1 MIRFPEGSKQLKP
14 LIQFWLAATQDWP
27 QINFGYVIGIT
38 DFATTFRI
46 LPCAAISLNRS
57 FIMKKPAHLL
67 LARVVPWL
75 LTLGMSATLAFAQ
88 TSSFGQAAQGIA
100 TEMIAIAKWVGIIL
114 CIICGIGLMAGGPG
128 TVAKVSGLLLGLVF
142 ALFASPIITWVQA
155 L

>member
-1 MIRFPEGSKQLKP
+1 MNHK
-14 LIQFWLAATQDWP
+14 LA
-27 QINFGYVIGIT
+27 
-38 DFATTFRI
+38 RI
-46 LPCAAISLNRS
+46 LPKAL
-57 FIMKKPAHLL
+57 HWGLL
-67 LARVVPWL
+67 LG
-75 LTLGMSATLAFAQ
+75 LTAILAFAQ

-128 TVAKVSGLLLGLVF
+128 TVAKVSGLILGLVF

>member
-1 MIRFPEGSKQLKP
+1 MLEIPQLNRNAFFTHG
-14 LIQFWLAATQDWP
+14 QGW
-27 QINFGYVIGIT
+27 NFG
-38 DFATTFRI
+38 
-46 LPCAAISLNRS
+46 
-57 FIMKKPAHLL
+57 
-67 LARVVPWL
+67 LAL
-75 LTLGMSATLAFAQ
+75 AQ

-128 TVAKVSGLLLGLVF
+128 TIAKVSGLILGLIF

>member
-1 MIRFPEGSKQLKP
+1 MKHA
-14 LIQFWLAATQDWP
+14 LA
-27 QINFGYVIGIT
+27 
-38 DFATTFRI
+38 RI
-46 LPCAAISLNRS
+46 LPRAIHWG
-57 FIMKKPAHLL
+57 ILL
-67 LARVVPWL
+67 G
-75 LTLGMSATLAFAQ
+75 LTATLVFAQ

>member
-1 MIRFPEGSKQLKP
+1 MNSNVIRVS
-14 LIQFWLAATQDWP
+14 
-27 QINFGYVIGIT
+27 
-38 DFATTFRI
+38 
-46 LPCAAISLNRS
+46 
-57 FIMKKPAHLL
+57 
-67 LARVVPWL
+67 ARVAYWAL
-75 LTLGMSATLAFAQ
+75 LFGLTASLAFAQ

-128 TVAKVSGLLLGLVF
+128 TIAKVSGLILGLVF

>member
-1 MIRFPEGSKQLKP
+1 MSGRFASWAIL
-14 LIQFWLAATQDWP
+14 
-27 QINFGYVIGIT
+27 FG
-38 DFATTFRI
+38 
-46 LPCAAISLNRS
+46 
-57 FIMKKPAHLL
+57 
-67 LARVVPWL
+67 
-75 LTLGMSATLAFAQ
+75 LTAMLAFAQ

-128 TVAKVSGLLLGLVF
+128 TIAKISGLILGLIF

>member
-1 MIRFPEGSKQLKP
+1 MRSRTLRYSRQ
-14 LIQFWLAATQDWP
+14 AAYWAAL
-27 QINFGYVIGIT
+27 FG
-38 DFATTFRI
+38 
-46 LPCAAISLNRS
+46 
-57 FIMKKPAHLL
+57 
-67 LARVVPWL
+67 
-75 LTLGMSATLAFAQ
+75 LTATLAFAQ

-128 TVAKVSGLLLGLVF
+128 TIAKVSGLLLGLVF

>member
-1 MIRFPEGSKQLKP
+1 MRIFPSPGVSSTNNVIRVSSRVAHWGL
-14 LIQFWLAATQDWP
+14 L
-27 QINFGYVIGIT
+27 FG
-38 DFATTFRI
+38 
-46 LPCAAISLNRS
+46 
-57 FIMKKPAHLL
+57 
-67 LARVVPWL
+67 
-75 LTLGMSATLAFAQ
+75 LTATLAFAQ

-128 TVAKVSGLLLGLVF
+128 TIAKVFVLVLGLVF